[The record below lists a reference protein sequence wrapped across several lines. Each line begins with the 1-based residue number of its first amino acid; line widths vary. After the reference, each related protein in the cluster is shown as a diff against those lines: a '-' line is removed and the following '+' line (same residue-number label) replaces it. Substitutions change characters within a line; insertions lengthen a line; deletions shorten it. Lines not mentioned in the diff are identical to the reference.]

1 MEPMKPTHRLT
12 HILLLSIGVSLAALT
27 LPACGDDSGGGDLM
41 GEPNAGND
49 GNNAIGNNGS
59 ESRADAGAGAND
71 VFVPEEE
78 EFLVREVATTAAYV
92 FVPNSAEGSNTV
104 AQIDGR
110 DFSIRPIPVGQEPT
124 VVRAASV
131 DGVGDVAYVL
141 CEGSSTVAI
150 IRADE
155 QVDRPE
161 KQVNLLAVPDE
172 VNALALSP
180 DGRHLLAYIDPSKPF
195 RDETSVASL
204 QAAALI
210 RLGDSRED
218 DAAFELS
225 VTRLIDEI
233 EFTADGA
240 QAFIVGREGIN
251 RIKLAEIDAD
261 TFVPPLP
268 LDLSQTVF
276 PPKDL
281 EVEVSPAGDYLVVR
295 SSAYSGVALYQP
307 PADGSEATLRLVDLD
322 AIPTDIDLFSE
333 EDGSPGVL
341 ATLRGSSG
349 LAILD
354 VEAILSSSA
363 DTAPEPE
370 TIAVDDAQPGLAQL
384 TPDGEQ
390 VLLYTSLVLRPDLGV
405 LDLSE
410 RTVRS
415 YGLRN
420 QIRSVAVSNDSQTA
434 VVVHRKQDGA
444 PPSDADPLAFFQHN
458 HGLTLFDMATG
469 YRRPVVLQGEPAD
482 LVITANDDGTALVF
496 VMQQSDNPNFRGV
509 TRVDLDS
516 YRTDFFK
523 LARQPQQ
530 LGVVAG
536 KVFVS
541 QTSDEGRITFIDVN
555 SSAQRTVSGY
565 ELNAGI
571 D

>member
-1 MEPMKPTHRLT
+1 MKTTTKPTL
-12 HILLLSIGVSLAALT
+12 ILLSATLILATLALS
-27 LPACGDDSGGGDLM
+27 ACGDDSGG
-41 GEPNAGND
+41 ASFND
-49 GNNAIGNNGS
+49 GAPNEGNNSWSNNGAGPTS
-59 ESRADAGAGAND
+59 DAGGGQGADD

-104 AQIDGR
+104 AKIDGR
-110 DFSIRPIPVGQEPT
+110 NFSIQPIPVGQEPT

-131 DGVGDVAYVL
+131 EGVGDVAYVL
-141 CEGSSTVAI
+141 SEGSSTVAI

-155 QVDRPE
+155 EVDRPE
-161 KQVNLLAVPDE
+161 QQVNLLAVPDE

-180 DGRHLLAYIDPSKPF
+180 DGRHLIAYIDPSKPF

-210 RLGDSRED
+210 RLGDGRGED
-218 DAAFELS
+218 QVFELS

-233 EFTADGA
+233 EFSDDGA
-240 QAFIVGREGIN
+240 QAFIIGREGIN
-251 RIKLAEIDAD
+251 RIRLADVSAD

-281 EVEVSPAGDYLVVR
+281 EVEVSPAGDYLVAR
-295 SSAYSGVALYQP
+295 SSEYAGVVLYEP
-307 PADGSEATLRLVDLD
+307 PTDASSDASEATLRLVDLS
-322 AIPTDIDLFSE
+322 AIPTDIDLFVE

-341 ATLRGSSG
+341 ATLRGSDE

-354 VEAILSSSA
+354 VEAVLASA
-363 DTAPEPE
+363 EDAVPAPE
-370 TIAVDDAQPGLAQL
+370 TISVTDAQPGLAQL
-384 TPDGEQ
+384 APDGEQ
-390 VLLYTSLVLRPDLGV
+390 VLLYTSLVLRPNLGV
-405 LDLSE
+405 LDLGE
-410 RTVRS
+410 REVRS

-420 QIRSVAVSNDSQTA
+420 QIRSVAISNDSKTA
-434 VVVHRKQDGA
+434 VIVHRKQDGA
-444 PPSDADPLAFFQHN
+444 PPSDADPLTFFQHN
-458 HGLTLFDMATG
+458 HGITLFDMATG

-482 LVITANDDGTALVF
+482 LVITEDDEGTALVF

-509 TRVDLDS
+509 TRIDLSS

-541 QTSDEGRITFIDVN
+541 QTSDDGRITFFDVN
-555 SSAQRTVSGY
+555 TGAQRTVSGY